1 MGETLAAFIIGFF
14 SGISVLIIVAVLYAE
29 KGGQHD

>member
-1 MGETLAAFIIGFF
+1 MGETVATFIIGFF

-29 KGGQHD
+29 KGGKHD